1 VLVNKTKDG
10 KRQVQVDKKGIPR
23 VRKSFSARDRLSAMK
38 NAKSPIIAIIAKFKN
53 HKAVNIKEF

>member
-1 VLVNKTKDG
+1 VYVKQAKDG
-10 KRQVQVDKKGIPR
+10 KRQIQVDKKGIPR
-23 VRKSFSARDRLSAMK
+23 VRKTFSARDRLSAMK